1 MTDLGKLIGKDESTT
16 IEYKAVMPT
25 SRSLARNICAFAN
38 SEGGCIFIGVKKD
51 VEGKINIVGLSNDF
65 HINTITHKAVDL
77 LSTKPQIEYGYFDY
91 ENKKVYAIQIEKS
104 SELISLEG
112 NVYVRE
118 GSSTITQNEIVNF
131 SFKGFQ
137 KIKDLNEQLLTYIT
151 HATEAKRQFIEHYQK
166 ILRIMDETGNILY
179 PLGASVLTNSEEGNV
194 MSRILFCSYVDNFET
209 YLSNLLYEIYLSKPE
224 TLKSHQQVS
233 VKEVLDCG
241 DMQEFIEYI
250 AKEKIGKLQKG
261 SVKGFIKENKQIQSL
276 NAISDNEQDELE
288 KILQIRHLY
297 THRNGIVDEKFL
309 KFFKT
314 GFNINEEHRLSIN
327 DMCEII
333 GFLIEI
339 VEKVDVAAIKLFNL
353 GNN

>member
-1 MTDLGKLIGKDESTT
+1 MIDLQKFIGKDESST

-25 SRSLARNICAFAN
+25 SRNLARNICAFAN
-38 SEGGCIFIGVKKD
+38 SEGGCIFIGVKID
-51 VEGKINIVGLSNDF
+51 VEGKVNIVGLSNDF
-65 HINTITHKAVDL
+65 HINTITHKAVDS
-77 LSTKPQIEYGYFDY
+77 LSIKPKIEYGYFDY
-91 ENKKVYAIQIEKS
+91 ENKKIYAIQIEKS
-104 SELISLEG
+104 NELISLEG
-112 NVYVRE
+112 NFYIRD
-118 GSSTITQNEIVNF
+118 GSSTIIQNDRKNF
-131 SFKGFQ
+131 TFKGFQ
-137 KIKDLNEQLLTYIT
+137 KIKDLSEQLSTYLTQS
-151 HATEAKRQFIEHYQK
+151 TEAKRQFIEHYHK

-179 PLGASVLTNSEEGNV
+179 PLGASFITDSEEGKV
-194 MSRILFCSYVDNFET
+194 MSKILFCSYVDNFET

-224 TLKSHQQVS
+224 TLKSHQQVT

-276 NAISDNEQDELE
+276 NAIKDNEQDEIE

-314 GFNINEEHRLSIN
+314 GFNINEEHQLSIY

-339 VEKVDVAAIKLFNL
+339 VEKVDVTAIKLFNL